1 MNWFHSENIKEEVKT
16 VNNIQ
21 GVIVG
26 MKTVPLDPAAINS
39 SIKMS
44 PKPNKTSQVS
54 QLDNNP
60 IHTEAG
66 VSFVPTKR
74 PIVSQ
79 VNTEEERTVS
89 PQSEAEYLAMQPSN
103 KSRNSNCNFR
113 GYYYKYSNSNY
124 QHFYRSSSW

>member
-1 MNWFHSENIKEEVKT
+1 
-16 VNNIQ
+16 
-21 GVIVG
+21 

-89 PQSEAEYLAMQPSN
+89 PQSEAEYLAMQQAISHEIPTAILSPL
-103 KSRNSNCNFR
+103 SIISYESMARLV
-113 GYYYKYSNSNY
+113 
-124 QHFYRSSSW
+124 